1 VAVSWPAPSTRADH
15 ERFCRTEGWKQV
27 RDARGRTGTH
37 HLTYELDLPD
47 GRILRTRISH
57 PAGRTDYG
65 PGIWRHILR
74 DQIEVSEEQFW
85 ACVRDGTVPGRSA
98 PQPARDALPAEVVH
112 LLLTRVGLPEPE
124 VAAMTREQA
133 VARLGRYWTEGP

>member
-1 VAVSWPAPSTRADH
+1 VAVSWPRPTRADH
-15 ERFCRTEGWKQV
+15 ERFCRIEGWKQV

-47 GRILRTRISH
+47 GRLLRTRVSH
-57 PAGRTDYG
+57 PPDRTDYG
-65 PGIWRHILR
+65 PGIWRHVLR
-74 DQIEVSEEQFW
+74 DQLDVSEEQFW

-98 PQPARDALPAEVVH
+98 QQTSRDALPAEVVH
-112 LLLTRVGLPEPE
+112 LLLTRVGLAEPD

-133 VARLGRYWTEGP
+133 VARLARYWTEGG